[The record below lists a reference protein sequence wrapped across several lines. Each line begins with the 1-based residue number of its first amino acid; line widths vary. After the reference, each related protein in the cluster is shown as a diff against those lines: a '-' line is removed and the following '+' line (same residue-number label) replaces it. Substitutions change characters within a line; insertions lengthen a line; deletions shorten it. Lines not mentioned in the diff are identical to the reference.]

1 MKRIFIGCGI
11 VVLLLLGGIGFLAWR
26 FWPHMQDFK
35 AKTEQAAARLS
46 ALNVSAP
53 FDPSAIASLD
63 AGRFAAALDLRAQIC
78 DDLKGA
84 NERLSKLQDK
94 DADIGMLAGMQ
105 LTITE
110 LGDMTPRF
118 AERLEAAH
126 MSWPEFAWHTRL
138 FWSVLQR
145 VGLGAGDPRLTELSG
160 AYKHLDEVYEQER
173 EHAELPQLKDLIGD
187 FPPGLISDAGAV
199 MATDVARVRASLG
212 MAEGEKFFMMPT
224 SDVTLFGFD
233 RLPPDVEQRIK
244 DEKSAHKDTAEP
256 PK

>member
-1 MKRIFIGCGI
+1 MKRIFIGCGV
-11 VVLLLLGGIGFLAWR
+11 VVLLLLGGIGFLTWR
-26 FWPHMQDFK
+26 FWTPMQEFK
-35 AKTEQAAARLS
+35 AKTEQAAARLN

-53 FDPSAIASLD
+53 FDPAAVTRLD
-63 AGRFAAALDLRAQIC
+63 AARFAAALDLRALIC
-78 DDLKGA
+78 EDLKGA
-84 NERLSKLQDK
+84 NERLSKLTDP
-94 DADIGMLAGMQ
+94 DADVGMLAGMD
-105 LTITE
+105 LTLTE
-110 LGDMTPRF
+110 LGAMTPRF
-118 AERLEAAH
+118 ADRLEAAH

-145 VGLGAGDPRLTELSG
+145 VGMGAGDPRLTELSG
-160 AYKHLDEVYEQER
+160 AYKHLEEVYDQER
-173 EHAELPQLKDLIGD
+173 KQAELPQLKDLIGD
-187 FPPGLISDAGAV
+187 FQPALISDAGAV

-244 DEKSAHKDTAEP
+244 DEKSAHKDAADA